1 MSGGLDPREMSE
13 AERLAEIGRILA
25 TGFLRLAKKRC
36 ADDDRSHAK
45 CAETTSVRLDIS
57 PGQSGRRNRRSPETS
72 A

>member
-13 AERLAEIGRILA
+13 DERLAEIGRILA
-25 TGFLRLAKKRC
+25 VGFLRLQKRRA

-45 CAETTSVRLDIS
+45 CAETASVRLDIS
-57 PGQSGRRNRRSPETS
+57 PVQSGPRNRRSPETS